1 MPTGQRRANVTFGSV
16 LEAHRGIGPGFDLLR
31 IALAALIFIGHAKWI
46 GGAKSIGLVAAAKV
60 APAAAAA
67 GPAIGMVEPFSY
79 TTPIRL
85 FMVPAFFALSGFLV
99 MGSALRLQR
108 TSTFLAN
115 RALRIFPALMV
126 EVALSALVLGPIFTT
141 LPPALYFTHPEFLRY
156 FGNAVGEVTMLLPG
170 VFRQNHATAAVNV
183 NLWTL
188 PSEFWCYAIMAAAML
203 TGLAYRRLLFSA
215 AAAAAIIA
223 TAAYYSL
230 SGSLD
235 PGKAPHLGNVIVI
248 YFVVGALAYHWRSR
262 LPVRWS
268 LFLLCAGMSYVL
280 LSDRAYTYLAIPFVV
295 YATLFVGMIRFP
307 RVRLLQSGDYSYG
320 LYLFGFPITQALAA
334 AYPSLQTAP
343 VSLTLIAGLLSCGF
357 AWASWHLIEKN
368 ALALRRKLPERWF
381 PTTPRQR
388 LAAVTTLAG

>member
-1 MPTGQRRANVTFGSV
+1 VPASGPQPKPTFGSV
-16 LEAHRGIGPGFDLLR
+16 LEAHGGIGPGFDLLR

-60 APAAAAA
+60 GPAAVAAAPAV
-67 GPAIGMVEPFSY
+67 GMAEPFSY

-108 TSTFLAN
+108 TSTFLAH
-115 RALRIFPALMV
+115 RALRIFPALLV
-126 EVALSALVLGPIFTT
+126 EVALSALVLGPLFTT
-141 LPPALYFTHPEFLRY
+141 LPLAHYFTHAEFLRY

-188 PSEFWCYAIMAAAML
+188 PSEFWCYEILAATML

-215 AAAAAIIA
+215 VAVIAILVVG
-223 TAAYYSL
+223 AYFSL

-235 PGKAPHLGNVIVI
+235 PGKAPHLSNVIVI

-262 LPVRWS
+262 LPVRWP

-280 LSDRAYTYLAIPFVV
+280 LSDRAYTYLAIPFVA

-334 AYPSLQTAP
+334 AFPALQTAP
-343 VSLTLIAGLLSCGF
+343 VSLILIAGLLSCAF
-357 AWASWHLIEKN
+357 AWGSWHLVEKH

-388 LAAVTTLAG
+388 LTAATPLGG